1 MGMYSICDMK
11 WTYDAASCPECTKI
25 ANRGGPLEAA
35 WAKAKMSLPLGNLIW
50 FYKFIYIT
58 YINGPRLPRC
68 FLWRID
74 HPSSSSSSSPPIQ
87 ISHPWPELSY
97 CPTLQQAWN
106 LPLAAPAR
114 IASEIR
120 AWGRT
125 DNSWAPTLSPVKRRG
140 RTLFRELFFL
150 VHFCFLDFWLCMFSV
165 LFAAFWSLPFYLLF
179 VAFWSW
185 SLPFCLLFAC
195 GMLFAR
201 RCWLLVIVC

>member
-1 MGMYSICDMK
+1 MLKVPTPQPPQPTSPLCPPPKIVIWSFVDNFVKRGQHLATRMTSLNCACVTCVRNDKSTMGMYSICDMK

-74 HPSSSSSSSPPIQ
+74 HPSSSSSSSPIQ

-120 AWGRT
+120 AWGPT

-140 RTLFRELFFL
+140 RTLFRELFF
-150 VHFCFLDFWLCMFSV
+150 
-165 LFAAFWSLPFYLLF
+165 
-179 VAFWSW
+179 
-185 SLPFCLLFAC
+185 
-195 GMLFAR
+195 
-201 RCWLLVIVC
+201 

>member
-11 WTYDAASCPECTKI
+11 WTYDAASYPECTKI

-35 WAKAKMSLPLGNLIW
+35 WAKDKMSLPSGNLIW

-58 YINGPRLPRC
+58 YINGPWLPRC

-74 HPSSSSSSSPPIQ
+74 HPSSSSSIQ

-120 AWGRT
+120 AWGPT

-165 LFAAFWSLPFYLLF
+165 LFAAFWSLPFCLLLVF